1 MVWKSQ
7 KSILIENNFNIW
19 NNNGLFQFIWYLI
32 ILYLIIYI
40 YIVKFGQDV
49 PILYYLHF

>member
-32 ILYLIIYI
+32 IFS
-40 YIVKFGQDV
+40 VKFGQDV
-49 PILYYLHF
+49 PIFYYLHF